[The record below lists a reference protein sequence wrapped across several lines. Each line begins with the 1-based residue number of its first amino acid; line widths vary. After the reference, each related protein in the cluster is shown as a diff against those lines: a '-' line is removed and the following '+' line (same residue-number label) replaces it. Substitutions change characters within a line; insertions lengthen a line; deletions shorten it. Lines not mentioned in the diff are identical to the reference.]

1 MSETRAL
8 FDRWQ
13 MHTYSP
19 GPVLVRGEGPRVF
32 DEDGHGYLDFT
43 AGIAVCVLGHAHPA
57 VVETLSSQAAKLTH
71 CSNLFVNEHAPRLA
85 EKLAAL
91 GGLGGR
97 SFFANSGAEANECL
111 IKLARKWGNARGKN
125 RIVAFEHSFHG
136 RTLATLAATW
146 KTKYREGFG
155 PDMPGFAFAKYG
167 DLDDVTRVAGSDTA
181 AILVEAIQ
189 GEGGVTPA
197 SDEFLQGLRR
207 LCDEREMLLLFD
219 EVQCGMGRTGDW
231 FAFQHAGVLPDAFSL
246 AKGLANGFP
255 VGAAVAGEKLSDVF
269 TPGAHG
275 TTFGGNP
282 LACAVARTV
291 IDVIERENL
300 LENAKARGAELVS
313 GLRALQES
321 GDAIREVR
329 GRGLMLGIE
338 TAGPAAPYVEALR
351 QAGLLAILTGENVIR
366 LVPPLNIASAET
378 AEALAAFRSA
388 FAR

>member
-1 MSETRAL
+1 
-8 FDRWQ
+8 
-13 MHTYSP
+13 MHTYAP
-19 GPVLVRGEGPRVF
+19 GPVLVSGRGARVT
-32 DEDGHGYLDFT
+32 DETGREYLDFT

-57 VVETLSSQAAKLTH
+57 VLETLSAQAAKLTH

-85 EKLAAL
+85 ARLAAV

-146 KTKYREGFG
+146 KAKYRDGFG
-155 PDMPGFAFAKYG
+155 PDMPGFAFAKYN
-167 DLDDVTRVAGSDTA
+167 DLDDVARVAGNDTA
-181 AILVEAIQ
+181 AVLVEAIQ

-197 SDEFLQGLRR
+197 TDGFLRGLRR
-207 LCDEREMLLLFD
+207 LCDERNMLLLCD

-231 FAFQHAGVLPDAFSL
+231 FAFRHADIAPDAFSV
-246 AKGLANGFP
+246 AKGLGNGFP
-255 VGAAVAGEKLSDVF
+255 VGAAVAGEKLSDIF

-300 LENAKARGAELVS
+300 LDNAKARGEELLA
-313 GLRALQES
+313 GFRAL
-321 GDAIREVR
+321 REAGAPIADVR
-329 GRGLMLGIE
+329 GRGLMIGVE
-338 TAGPAAPYVEALR
+338 TAGPAAPHVEAMR
-351 QAGLLAILTGENVIR
+351 KAGLLAILTGENVIR
-366 LVPPLNIASAET
+366 LVPPLNIGAGEV
-378 AEALAAFRSA
+378 AEALAAAKTA